1 MWGGQEEEE
10 GHVTMQL
17 SLIHE
22 SHQILP
28 HLKANEVCDSLQFG
42 LPPFHDV
49 AFVTNTNTENK
60 GLYTGR

>member
-1 MWGGQEEEE
+1 VGRTGG
-10 GHVTMQL
+10 GRGPCDHATH